1 MADLSTTVNRARA
14 ASTSSVGFPWR
25 LLVISIVIFG
35 LTVLVYAGINFGY
48 VPYLNSE
55 ISKADANFTDLSKK
69 IDVNQQ
75 QSLTDFYSQLY
86 NVQTLALTHF
96 YPSRI
101 FDFLEKNIYPTVK
114 LSSFQ
119 AGILGG
125 DVRFDAVAVDFNT
138 VINQLAIL
146 KTDPNVSAVSLDSS
160 RQREAKDG
168 GGVIFSVRM
177 SFNPKFFESQQ

>member
-1 MADLSTTVNRARA
+1 MADFNTTVNRARA

-25 LLVISIVIFG
+25 LLIISIVIFG

-55 ISKADANFTDLSKK
+55 INKADANFTDLSKK
-69 IDVNQQ
+69 IDVSQQ

-86 NVQTLALTHF
+86 NVQALASTHSH
-96 YPSRI
+96 PSKI

-119 AGILGG
+119 AGISGG
-125 DVRFDAVAVDFNT
+125 DVSFDATAVDFNT

-146 KTDPNVSAVSLDSS
+146 KADSNVLAVSLDSS
-160 RQREAKDG
+160 RQRETKDG
-168 GGVIFSVRM
+168 GGVVFSVRM
-177 SFNPKFFESQQ
+177 SFNPTFFESQ